1 MSKQSINVPNS
12 ELTFGACIVVKL
24 LITSLIIIRGQKM
37 LQIKKNIVK
46 TLLISVGVSF
56 SIYAIAD
63 ETDAAKFGVV
73 PPQIN
78 ATNYILVDY
87 DTGQVLAAKNAD
99 ERHDPA
105 SLTKMMT
112 SYVVGQALKQ
122 GRIKNSDIVT
132 ITDEAW
138 GKNFPVSSKMF
149 LNLNQKVSVGEL
161 NRGMIIASG
170 NDACVALASFVAGSQ
185 QNFVNIMNE
194 YVSKLGLT
202 NTHFKTVHGL
212 DTPGQFSTARDMSI
226 LATHIIRD
234 LPQEYKIYSEK
245 DFTFNNIK
253 QYNRN
258 RLLWDT
264 SMHVDGMKT
273 GHTDGAGYNLV
284 TSAVED
290 NTRLISVVLGTDSA
304 KLRESES
311 KKLLQWG
318 FSNFRTLEIM
328 PANHVIAEDKVYYGT
343 QDKVKLGTLKSIYT
357 TVPINSINKLKAS
370 YMLNSKTLEA
380 PLTKGQVVGKVT
392 YKLDGKEI
400 ATADLQVLEPVA
412 EAGVMGRFGDWI
424 SLTLKQLF

>member
-138 GKNFPVSSKMF
+138 GKT
-149 LNLNQKVSVGEL
+149 
-161 NRGMIIASG
+161 
-170 NDACVALASFVAGSQ
+170 SQ
-185 QNFVNIMNE
+185 A
-194 YVSKLGLT
+194 
-202 NTHFKTVHGL
+202 H
-212 DTPGQFSTARDMSI
+212 
-226 LATHIIRD
+226 
-234 LPQEYKIYSEK
+234 
-245 DFTFNNIK
+245 
-253 QYNRN
+253 
-258 RLLWDT
+258 
-264 SMHVDGMKT
+264 
-273 GHTDGAGYNLV
+273 
-284 TSAVED
+284 
-290 NTRLISVVLGTDSA
+290 
-304 KLRESES
+304 
-311 KKLLQWG
+311 
-318 FSNFRTLEIM
+318 
-328 PANHVIAEDKVYYGT
+328 
-343 QDKVKLGTLKSIYT
+343 LKC
-357 TVPINSINKLKAS
+357 
-370 YMLNSKTLEA
+370 
-380 PLTKGQVVGKVT
+380 
-392 YKLDGKEI
+392 
-400 ATADLQVLEPVA
+400 
-412 EAGVMGRFGDWI
+412 F
-424 SLTLKQLF
+424 